1 MKKINIL
8 LMFYAILGACFMNSC
23 TTDESF
29 VYQGKEGINF
39 TTASEHY
46 AFGALPLNKKNI
58 EVKVVLE
65 KTVFVSTDN
74 KHYSLSID
82 TTLTNVRWGF
92 EAEKPDLERVWKAG
106 LWHDTLLIN
115 INRSALSFEK
125 TYKIVIR
132 ISNKGALP
140 ASVSE
145 LSTHT
150 ITFNNQL
157 EKPLWWSELSYW
169 LGEYHPA
176 KYQKYIELTGS
187 TLTIEEIKDHQYEIL
202 RTFKRI
208 KSFFNEHPY
217 EGIIFPSVTWPV

>member
-29 VYQGKEGINF
+29 VNQGKEGINF

-58 EVKVVLE
+58 QVKVVLE
-65 KTVFVSTDN
+65 KTGFVSTDN

-125 TYKIVIR
+125 TYKIVLR

-140 ASVSE
+140 TSVSE

-157 EKPLWWSELSYW
+157 EKPLWWS
-169 LGEYHPA
+169 
-176 KYQKYIELTGS
+176 ELTGS